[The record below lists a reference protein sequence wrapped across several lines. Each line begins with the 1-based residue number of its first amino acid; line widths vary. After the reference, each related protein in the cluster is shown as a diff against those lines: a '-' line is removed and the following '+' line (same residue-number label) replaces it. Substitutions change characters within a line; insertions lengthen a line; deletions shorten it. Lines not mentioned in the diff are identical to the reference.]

1 MLEHLCLST
10 KRTASVPSLQ
20 SQGRDCLLL
29 ADRQLKESLLTCL
42 SFSSRLPTYLPKT
55 FQICLPESGNRDL
68 LVVTSGN
75 TSSSLTMAFPA
86 SPNIPTSSNT
96 YKNGP
101 PPHIHTLLL
110 HGPPDSL
117 WSPRGM
123 LTLILGP
130 EFLSPHQDVN
140 YSPKKSLTPNFPYPL

>member
-20 SQGRDCLLL
+20 SHGRDCLLL

-42 SFSSRLPTYLPKT
+42 SFSSRLPTYLSKT

-101 PPHIHTLLL
+101 PHT
-110 HGPPDSL
+110 HTHTSSSWAPDSL

-140 YSPKKSLTPNFPYPL
+140 HSPKKSLTPNFPYPL

>member
-20 SQGRDCLLL
+20 SHGRDCLLL

-101 PPHIHTLLL
+101 PPHTHT
-110 HGPPDSL
+110 HFFFMGPRFSL
-117 WSPRGM
+117 EPSGHVDFNSGARIPESPSRC
-123 LTLILGP
+123 
-130 EFLSPHQDVN
+130 
-140 YSPKKSLTPNFPYPL
+140 